1 MVALRI
7 PKNRSEIRRH
17 TGLAPLRANATQWG
31 STFTMLERYVRIRD
45 EIKRV
50 DAVYDLVLK
59 PAAHRRIV
67 ALTETLKTFNSI
79 AEKRKAELTPEDQD
93 AVAPFKLISEAN
105 VPAATT
111 QQRARTRTQAHSGAE
126 DFATALLRSDDAPS

>member
-7 PKNRSEIRRH
+7 PKNRSELRRH

-31 STFTMLERYVRIRD
+31 STFTMPERYVRIRD

-67 ALTETLKTFNSI
+67 ALTETLKTFNSVC
-79 AEKRKAELTPEDQD
+79 K
-93 AVAPFKLISEAN
+93 
-105 VPAATT
+105 
-111 QQRARTRTQAHSGAE
+111 
-126 DFATALLRSDDAPS
+126 

>member
-1 MVALRI
+1 MEALQCLCGDNCATNQRMATLFGVPLVGCASHRFNLATKKFLAEHDDLVGAVSELMVALRI
-7 PKNRSEIRRH
+7 PKNRSELRRH

-67 ALTETLKTFNSI
+67 ALTETLKTFNSVC
-79 AEKRKAELTPEDQD
+79 K
-93 AVAPFKLISEAN
+93 
-105 VPAATT
+105 
-111 QQRARTRTQAHSGAE
+111 
-126 DFATALLRSDDAPS
+126 